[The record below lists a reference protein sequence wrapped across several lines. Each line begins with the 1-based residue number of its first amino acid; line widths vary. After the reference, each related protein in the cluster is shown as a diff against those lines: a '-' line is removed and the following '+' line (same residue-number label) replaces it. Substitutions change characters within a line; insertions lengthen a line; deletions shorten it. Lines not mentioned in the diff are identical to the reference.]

1 MQAMRHA
8 SADIHH
14 SFEQS
19 LAITRADAGRAE
31 YMAFVCAMLGW
42 LAPFEQLLW
51 SREWPAEI
59 QPTSRDE
66 KRKWLECDIL
76 AGADEEKLFSL
87 PRSQLIPKMD
97 TLAECFGVA
106 YVLEGAQM
114 GSQVLGKTLGVKL
127 HPLPARWL
135 FGYGDTVATKWNV
148 FRKSAEHHL
157 TTDRD
162 VATAAGSALATFE
175 SLDNWFKKTGTI

>member
-1 MQAMRHA
+1 MQAMRLA

-14 SFEQS
+14 SLDKS
-19 LAITRADAGRAE
+19 LAITRADAGQAE

-51 SREWPAEI
+51 SKEWPAEME
-59 QPTSRDE
+59 PAARDG

-76 AGADEEKLFSL
+76 AGEGQEKLSGV
-87 PRSQLIPKMD
+87 PRSQVIPKMD

-114 GSQVLGKTLGVKL
+114 GSQVLRKTLGATL
-127 HPLPARWL
+127 HPLPAGWL
-135 FGYGDTVATKWNV
+135 TGYDDTVAAKWNV
-148 FRKSAEHHL
+148 FRNSADRHL
-157 TTDRD
+157 TTDH
-162 VATAAGSALATFE
+162 AISAASASALATFK
-175 SLDNWFKKTGTI
+175 SLDNWFRKTGII